1 MEKPKTVLW
10 GRICELLS
18 GCAGGIRK
26 FWVDLMKVLSSR
38 RVRREIGNQK
48 PRILDLAL
56 LFSSLVI

>member
-18 GCAGGIRK
+18 GCAGGIKK

-38 RVRREIGNQK
+38 RVGRETEIRNPG
-48 PRILDLAL
+48 
-56 LFSSLVI
+56 F